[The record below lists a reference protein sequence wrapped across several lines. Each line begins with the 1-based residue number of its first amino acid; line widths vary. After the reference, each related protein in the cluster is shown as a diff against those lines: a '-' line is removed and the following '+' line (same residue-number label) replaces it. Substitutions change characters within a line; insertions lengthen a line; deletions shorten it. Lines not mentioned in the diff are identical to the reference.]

1 MLRALLV
8 SSSIL
13 AAPAALAED
22 DPCATVGPEAGLP
35 ALATALEA
43 YAQLDPELFASSLAQ
58 AELGLE
64 CLDPTLTPEWE
75 AQLWLARGLD
85 GWLRRDKPAL
95 VEAFDQLVLVGP
107 DIEPGPSLV
116 PAGSALDKALIAAK
130 AKRAAAA
137 ATPPGGGGGGGG
149 GGAGPAGPGGGP
161 PGGRCESS
169 NREMGVC
176 GAMAMRAA
184 AAWTTSS
191 SSSEAAGAGAV
202 LPVQVG
208 EPESGPTAE
217 PVLATAA
224 APTQRRSSWAL
235 LGTGL
240 AAGALAGGAALVSQ
254 RSEDPFW
261 AADLRYD
268 AQLAYAVNR
277 ATGFTAYGAAGLSA
291 GLVLGAVVV
300 GRW

>member
-137 ATPPGGGGGGGG
+137 
-149 GGAGPAGPGGGP
+149 
-161 PGGRCESS
+161 
-169 NREMGVC
+169 
-176 GAMAMRAA
+176 
-184 AAWTTSS
+184 TTTTS

-254 RSEDPFW
+254 RSEDRFW
-261 AADLRYD
+261 AADLRDD
-268 AQLAYAVNR
+268 AQQAYALNR